1 MTGIGIAAAVV
12 LLAVAGAMA
21 WWWRARAPVAA
32 NASRSLVAPEVTY
45 DDAAPPAEEPPGPVQ
60 PVDAADP
67 VALAGELLLRFHAI
81 ALGGKAPVSKAGHAE
96 VAAATVEVLEKIE
109 TQPHYTPRRPNL
121 LPQLMR
127 KVNDPEASGKAI
139 AAIIARDP
147 ALAGNLLRIANSALY
162 RVQAKPV
169 ESIERAV
176 ALVGTDGI
184 RQIIAAVLVQPV
196 MGAGGGVFG
205 RFAPVTWEY
214 TLLSAAAAA
223 DHAKLVERD
232 DAFAAQLLGLLHGLG
247 ATVVTRV
254 VRDQYARRRGVIPNA
269 SVAATLLDEWAAP
282 TAARLS
288 RKWELSDRIT
298 RALTEQTAGP
308 AAEISP
314 LGRSLR
320 FGRLAGG
327 LALLSRQAR
336 LDAAAALPALATVEP
351 RSGSTAAIWERLRHG
366 VD

>member
-1 MTGIGIAAAVV
+1 MAWIGVVVVVV
-12 LLAVAGAMA
+12 LLAVVAGVL
-21 WWWRARAPVAA
+21 WRRRAGTGVAA
-32 NASRSLVAPEVTY
+32 APSRSLVAPEVSY
-45 DDAAPPAEEPPGPVQ
+45 DDPAPPAEEPPGPAL
-60 PVDAADP
+60 PLETGDP
-67 VALAGELLLRFHAI
+67 AVLSGDLLQRFHAI
-81 ALGGKAPVSKAGHAE
+81 ALGGKAPTSKAGHAE
-96 VAAATVEVLEKIE
+96 VVGATIEVLEKIE
-109 TQPHYTPRRPNL
+109 SQPHYTPRRPNL

-223 DHAKLVERD
+223 DHAKLVEQD
-232 DAFAAQLLGLLHGLG
+232 DPFAAQLLGLLHGLG

-254 VRDQYARRRGVIPNA
+254 VRDQYAKRRGVVPNA
-269 SVAATLLDEWAAP
+269 TVAAALLDEWAAP

-298 RALTEQTAGP
+298 GALVEQDP
-308 AAEISP
+308 ASAEASA

-320 FGRLAGG
+320 FGRLAGS
-327 LALLSRQAR
+327 LALLSRQGR
-336 LDAAAALPALATVEP
+336 LDATLALPALAAVEP
-351 RSGSTAAIWERLRHG
+351 RSASTEAIWERLRRG

>member
-1 MTGIGIAAAVV
+1 MAGIGIVVVVVLVTAVV
-12 LLAVAGAMA
+12 FWGRRV
-21 WWWRARAPVAA
+21 RSPVAA
-32 NASRSLVAPEVTY
+32 APSRSLVAPEVTY
-45 DDAAPPAEEPPGPVQ
+45 DDVAQPAEEPPGPAL
-60 PVDAADP
+60 PLETGDP
-67 VALAGELLLRFHAI
+67 AALASELLQRFHAI
-81 ALGGKAPVSKAGHAE
+81 ALGGKAPLSKSGHAD
-96 VAAATVEVLEKIE
+96 VVAATVDVLDRIE
-109 TQPHYTPRRPNL
+109 SQPHYTPRRPNL

-127 KVNDPEASGKAI
+127 KVNDPEASGRAI

-205 RFAPVTWEY
+205 RFAPVTWEH

-223 DHAKLVERD
+223 DHAKLVEHD

-254 VRDQYARRRGVIPNA
+254 VRDQYAKRRGVVPNA
-269 SVAATLLDEWAAP
+269 SVAAALLDEWAAP

-288 RKWELSDRIT
+288 RKWELSERIT
-298 RALTEQTAGP
+298 DALAGQGS
-308 AAEISP
+308 AALADASP

-320 FGRLAGG
+320 YGRLAGS
-327 LALLSRQAR
+327 LALLSRQGR
-336 LDAAAALPALATVEP
+336 LDAALARPALAVVEP
-351 RSGSTAAIWERLRHG
+351 RAGSTGVIWERLRHG